1 MKVFIGKG
9 TWRNEMRSKLLV
21 SFVLVTV
28 LIAACTP
35 QAVPEVTQVE
45 VPASEDAAE
54 PAVAESSVQSVD
66 FSIPG
71 EFEIKLYQG
80 QDVYGGEVVSIS
92 SIFAEGK
99 PVVINFYA
107 GMCPTCIVELP
118 RMQVAYEKYG
128 EQVNFVLV
136 DIGPFVGLG
145 TELDGTNMLTAVK
158 VQIPGG
164 CADDVQVVRD
174 YEVLGTPAAAFYYP
188 DGTLSSQHA
197 GLMSE
202 ELIDETIAKLL
213 Q

>member
-1 MKVFIGKG
+1 
-9 TWRNEMRSKLLV
+9 MRSKLLV
-21 SFVLVTV
+21 GIVLFAVLV
-28 LIAACTP
+28 AACTP
-35 QAVPEVTQVE
+35 QVAME
-45 VPASEDAAE
+45 VPKAEESALEDEAESAAAE
-54 PAVAESSVQSVD
+54 SNIQSLD

-80 QDVYGGEVVSIS
+80 QDVYGSDVVSIS

-118 RMQVAYEKYG
+118 RMQAAYEKYG

-145 TELDGTNMLTAVK
+145 TERDGTNMLTAVK
-158 VQIPGG
+158 VGIPGG
-164 CADDVQVVRD
+164 CADNVQVVRD
-174 YEVLGTPAAAFYYP
+174 YEVLGTPAAAFYFP
-188 DGTLSSQHA
+188 DGTLHFQYA
-197 GLMSE
+197 GLMTE
-202 ELIDETIAKLL
+202 ELIDETIVNLL

>member
-1 MKVFIGKG
+1 
-9 TWRNEMRSKLLV
+9 MRRILWGSVILII
-21 SFVLVTV
+21 VLA
-28 LIAACTP
+28 AACTP
-35 QAVPEVTQVE
+35 QATPEVVQME
-45 VPASEDAAE
+45 E
-54 PAVAESSVQSVD
+54 PAVPEAEVMGVESVD

-80 QDVYGGEVVSIS
+80 QDVYGSDVVSIS

-118 RMQVAYEKYG
+118 RMQAAYEKYG
-128 EQVNFVLV
+128 DQVNFVLV

-145 TELDGTNMLTAVK
+145 TERDGTNMLTAVK
-158 VQIPGG
+158 VGIPGG

-174 YEVLGTPAAAFYYP
+174 YEVLGTPAAAFYFP
-188 DGTLSSQHA
+188 DGTLHFQYA
-197 GLMSE
+197 GLMTE
-202 ELIDETIAKLL
+202 ELIDDTIINLL